1 MSTNPNNIRAATD
14 RNRSNTIRVVANKI
28 WMCNTHDL
36 WLTNKIGIE
45 NAHKSS
51 KFRFPRIEALEY
63 EWFERGNTPRSN
75 KITAPVAAPAS
86 QGLDCFNQNVYG
98 MQTIP
103 VSNPERYFKGMVV
116 YATAPA
122 PASNLA
128 PWEYMYIHDVD
139 YNLKTITVTRGWRG
153 TPVYSYPVNHEI
165 CVLTIVAEECPDH
178 VVAYNPLKNS
188 VKNYRQ
194 LFVSGLS
201 QSERSKDI
209 KHYGDDMSQYD
220 ELMTRI
226 MGGTMSG
233 KTVTGEL
240 PFMLEM
246 AAWYGLPSPGGSGGD
261 SSFGGINSFPINQ
274 VVVPQLELDTL
285 NDAIQLAFE
294 NGADIPSLTIV
305 CGPRVKRQISTWG
318 EGYIRTMR
326 TETSIGQTVD
336 RIVTDFGEVGVE
348 VFRHLRPNEV
358 YIMDTSEMSI
368 LEFQPFTEVE
378 LAKTNILCEDR
389 GIWGEYG
396 FALACP
402 CHHTRIR
409 IDSAC
414 LPDGSCDI
422 ACFNEPAASTICE
435 PGQVA
440 P

>member
-1 MSTNPNNIRAATD
+1 MSNPNSIRAATD
-14 RNRSNTIRVVANKI
+14 RNKGNTIRIVANKI
-28 WMCNTHDL
+28 WMCNSRDL

-45 NAHKSS
+45 NAMSSS
-51 KFRFPRIEALEY
+51 KFKFPRIEALEY
-63 EWFERGNTPRSN
+63 EWFERGNVPHSN
-75 KITAPVAAPAS
+75 RLTAPVAAPTS
-86 QGLDCFNQNVYG
+86 QGSDCFNHAVYG

-103 VSNPERYFKGMVV
+103 VSNPERYFKGMVI
-116 YATAPA
+116 YALPPA
-122 PASNLA
+122 PASPLL

-139 YNLKTITVTRGWRG
+139 YTLKTITVTRGWRG
-153 TPVYSYPVNHEI
+153 TPVYSYPVNHEV

-178 VVAYNPLKNS
+178 VVAYSPLKNS
-188 VKNYRQ
+188 TKNYTQ

-201 QSERSKDI
+201 QSERSKRV

-220 ELMTRI
+220 EAMTRI
-226 MGGTMSG
+226 MGGTLSG

-285 NDAIQLAFE
+285 NDAIQLAYE
-294 NGADIPSLTIV
+294 NGADVESLCIV
-305 CGPRVKRQISTWG
+305 TGPRLKRQISTWG
-318 EGYIRTMR
+318 EGYIRTTR
-326 TETSIGQTVD
+326 DERSVGQVVD
-336 RIVTDFGEVGVE
+336 RIVSDFGEVMVE
-348 VFRHLRPNEV
+348 THRHLRPNEV
-358 YIMDTSEMSI
+358 YIIDPSEMSV
-368 LEFQPFTEVE
+368 LEFTPFTEVE

-422 ACFNEPAASTICE
+422 ACFDEPAASTICE

-440 P
+440 